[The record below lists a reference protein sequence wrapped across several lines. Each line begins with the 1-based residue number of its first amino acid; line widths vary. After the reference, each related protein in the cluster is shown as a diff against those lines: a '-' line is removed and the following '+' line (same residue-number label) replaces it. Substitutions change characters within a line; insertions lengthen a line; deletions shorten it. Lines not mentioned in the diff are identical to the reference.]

1 MALLDRPLG
10 DSRTPD
16 QRRAARVAAGIV
28 DTVGIL
34 STRSHRVAYERHQ
47 TGTRGI
53 GDVAHPDP
61 PEPLRVLHL
70 DRDGDD
76 ALARPSPRLPAAV
89 EASDKALIHLDGA
102 RQRLALGSHH
112 RHPVALEHR
121 PGHSVAR
128 AQRAFE
134 GLRRQTVLRCG
145 QVPRGLK
152 PCRQRRSR
160 LVENR
165 ACTDR
170 RLMATRRAD
179 QPPSRLAPRY
189 SAGPARWAGER
200 RWPPQMLQ
208 VRAARFFVRE
218 HPHELAV
225 RARVVTSGQQQPDT
239 GGVVIR
245 RVHHYILWQEEL
257 TVHPLCRDIPAYLG
271 SFFLFAGNQHVAGA
285 RCRRPR
291 GAS

>member
-1 MALLDRPLG
+1 MTRAPFSGARAVLGQVIVALP
-10 DSRTPD
+10 
-16 QRRAARVAAGIV
+16 A
-28 DTVGIL
+28 VGVYHG
-34 STRSHRVAYERHQ
+34 TRSHRVAYERHQ

-170 RLMATRRAD
+170 RLIDT
-179 QPPSRLAPRY
+179 PSRPAALA
-189 SAGPARWAGER
+189 SGATVL
-200 RWPPQMLQ
+200 RWPRTLGRRTPLATADAPEI
-208 VRAARFFVRE
+208 RAARFFVRE

-257 TVHPLCRDIPAYLG
+257 TVHPLSQI
-271 SFFLFAGNQHVAGA
+271 
-285 RCRRPR
+285 
-291 GAS
+291 